1 MRRSGMSRP
10 YLAFLL
16 VPALWAQ
23 TQANVFEKA
32 PPEVDEALRQRIT
45 GFYQDHVDGK
55 FRQAEKYVAED
66 TKDFYYEAN
75 KPTYLSFKLDKITYS
90 DNFTRAKAVVIC
102 KTRFRIPGFEDK
114 PLDAPIPSTWR
125 VENGQW
131 VWYVDQSAGRETPFG
146 RMKPPGSAPAAQ
158 SIPSMAGAPT
168 IESLW
173 KSVQAD
179 KKIVRLKVSEA
190 SSDEVTISST
200 MPGVATLRI
209 ETHQVGGFQVKMDR
223 TELKP
228 GEQAKLSFSWDAGN
242 HPIPQPFHVEV
253 VVEPINLV
261 IPIEV
266 HIQ

>member
-1 MRRSGMSRP
+1 
-10 YLAFLL
+10 
-16 VPALWAQ
+16 
-23 TQANVFEKA
+23 
-32 PPEVDEALRQRIT
+32 VDEALRARIT

-75 KPTYLSFKLDKITYS
+75 KPTYLSFKIDKITYS
-90 DNFTRAKAVVIC
+90 EDFARAKAIVIC

-114 PLDAPIPSTWR
+114 PLDAPIPSTWK

-146 RMKPPGSAPAAQ
+146 RMKPPGSAPAGQ

-168 IESLW
+168 VESLW

-179 KKIVRLKVSEA
+179 KKAVRLSLA
-190 SSDEVTISST
+190 GSSDEVTITST
-200 MPGVATLRI
+200 MPGVASLRI
-209 ETHQVGGFQVKMDR
+209 DTYQVAGFQVKIDR
-223 TELKP
+223 TELKQ
-228 GEQAKLSFSWDAGN
+228 GEQAKLSFSWDGGK
-242 HPIPQPFHVEV
+242 HPIPQPFRVGV
-253 VVEPINLV
+253 AVEPINLV

-266 HIQ
+266 RIE